1 MANTLKDLAAS
12 VKLVSE
18 VGLEQALTQLKSYID
33 TNDTNINNK
42 IDSLIGAQG
51 GDADKIINTF
61 NEIKD
66 FLADYTEDDTLK
78 SLIDA
83 VNNAV
88 TAEANRATAAE
99 QAEAQRAAAAEQALG
114 GRITT
119 LENIHVM
126 TAQEAQDIF
135 DEIYGD

>member
-1 MANTLKDLAAS
+1 MANTLKDLAER

-33 TNDTNINNK
+33 TNDTTINNK

-61 NEIKD
+61 NEIKA
-66 FLADYTEDDTLK
+66 FLADYKEDDTLK

-83 VNNAV
+83 VNSAV

-99 QAEAQRAAAAEQALG
+99 QAEAQRAAAAEQALD
-114 GRITT
+114 GRLTT

-135 DEIYGD
+135 DEIYT

>member
-33 TNDTNINNK
+33 TNDTTINNK

-61 NEIKD
+61 NEVKA

-88 TAEANRATAAE
+88 AAEANRATAAE
-99 QAEAQRAAAAEQALG
+99 QAEAQRAAAAEQALD
-114 GRITT
+114 GRLTT

-135 DEIYGD
+135 DEIYT

>member
-33 TNDTNINNK
+33 TNNTTINNK

-61 NEIKD
+61 NEVKA

-99 QAEAQRAAAAEQALG
+99 QAEAQRAAAAEQALD
-114 GRITT
+114 GRLTT

-135 DEIYGD
+135 DEIYT

>member
-33 TNDTNINNK
+33 TNDTTINNK

-61 NEIKD
+61 NEIKA

-99 QAEAQRAAAAEQALG
+99 QAEAQRAAAAEQALD
-114 GRITT
+114 GRLTT

-135 DEIYGD
+135 DEIYT